1 MQTLT
6 DDVPGLLDH
15 KDQCVLLHLTL
26 REACSHMQKAHTHR
40 YSPPLHKQK
49 SPCVELQPAQSLPTL
64 MQVWKGRREG
74 LREGWGGGQEHI
86 HQMKVARYLL
96 FGLLGFLLLLLSL
109 LSLLSSLSLLF
120 LCTCHYKHNQTTNI
134 AGLLR
139 QKHAS
144 QGRLRAGA
152 YRGNQLSAGLSL

>member
-1 MQTLT
+1 MCRVTTSAKPAYTNASLE
-6 DDVPGLLDH
+6 GA
-15 KDQCVLLHLTL
+15 
-26 REACSHMQKAHTHR
+26 EGG
-40 YSPPLHKQK
+40 
-49 SPCVELQPAQSLPTL
+49 VEGG
-64 MQVWKGRREG
+64 V
-74 LREGWGGGQEHI
+74 GGGQEHI

-120 LCTCHYKHNQTTNI
+120 LCTCHYKHNQTMNI

-152 YRGNQLSAGLSL
+152 YSGNQLSAGLSL